1 MTKFFNILKKNP
13 VFVPFFPIFWEKK
26 KKKKKNPENPAL
38 SHTTSYR
45 FLASCQNLEKYTIQW
60 YNYNDAMIQF
70 QENT

>member
-13 VFVPFFPIFWEKK
+13 VFVPFFPIFWAK

-45 FLASCQNLEKYTIQW
+45 FLASCQNLEKT
-60 YNYNDAMIQF
+60 NDKRKRLDRR
-70 QENT
+70 